1 MDYDKEL
8 EKIEKQINEFDNV
21 DPLGQAQGEANM
33 NADAQTVGVDVVVE
47 NTMTHSHS
55 QDD

>member
-21 DPLGQAQGEANM
+21 EPLGQAQGEANM
-33 NADAQTVGVDVVVE
+33 NQDANLVGVDEIQE
-47 NTMTHSHS
+47 NSIS
-55 QDD
+55 YSPED